1 MQTNLVVEFI
11 LWLLIAASVIAV
23 VAARLRVPYTVA
35 LVLGGLALGMV
46 RTPFLQNVTGQRPDW
61 LTPEIA
67 LVIFLPPLLFEGSV
81 KIQFRHLRE
90 NFIPILLLAN
100 IGVLVATIIT
110 GFVIHWEVGLPIL
123 TGLLFGAIISATD
136 PISVLSI
143 FKSMSVSKRL
153 SVIVEGE
160 SLFNDGTAA
169 VLFAILLAGI
179 KTGNLGIQSG
189 IEQFLVVVLGGAAV
203 GLTFGYV
210 TSKLTQRIDEPRVE
224 ITLTTILAYSSYLVA
239 DGLHLSGVIATVA
252 AGLTI
257 GNFGARVGMSPRTR
271 VAMWSFWEYLSFVI
285 NSIVFLLIGLEVRVT
300 EILHTWQATLLAIGA
315 VLLGRAIAV
324 YTVGPINNIFSE
336 RISRR
341 WQHVLVWGGMHGAL
355 SLALALSLDQS
366 FPYRSQILS
375 MTFGAVAFTI
385 IVQGLTIKPFLRILG
400 VSSSKED
407 LYGRARVREI
417 AVAAAQG
424 ELDSMFSSHLI
435 SPPVYERYRHDL
447 EIQLEKARNDVTE
460 IYHKDEN
467 RASEEIHL
475 AKVRLIAAEKSSI
488 EEAVHSGL
496 ISEESARAL
505 IDAADQELDRLT
517 NPDENPAI
525 RPEEAS
531 DESRNET

>member
-1 MQTNLVVEFI
+1 MQTHLVIEFI
-11 LWLLIAASVIAV
+11 IWLLIAASIIAV
-23 VAARLRVPYTVA
+23 VAARLHVPYTVA

-46 RTPFLQNVTGQRPDW
+46 RTPFLQDVTGLRPDW
-61 LTPEIA
+61 LTPDIA

-123 TGLLFGAIISATD
+123 TGLLFGSIISATD

-143 FKSMSVSKRL
+143 FKSMTVSKRL
-153 SVIVEGE
+153 SIIVEGE

-179 KTGNLGIQSG
+179 KSGELGIWTG
-189 IEQFLVVVLGGAAV
+189 IRNFLVVVLGGAAV
-203 GLTFGYV
+203 GLAFGYV
-210 TSKLTQRIDEPRVE
+210 ISKVTQRIDEPRIE
-224 ITLTTILAYSSYLVA
+224 ITLTTILAYSSYLLA

-285 NSIVFLLIGLEVRVT
+285 NSIVFLLIGLEVRVS
-300 EILHTWQATLLAIGA
+300 EILHFWQATLLAIGA
-315 VLLGRAIAV
+315 VLLGRAISV
-324 YTVGPINNIFSE
+324 YTVTPINNFFAE
-336 RISRR
+336 KVPRR

-366 FPYRSQILS
+366 FPFRDQILT

-385 IVQGLTIKPFLRILG
+385 IVQGLTIKPLLRLLG
-400 VSSSKED
+400 VSTSKED

-417 AVAAAQG
+417 ALAAARE
-424 ELDSMFSSHLI
+424 ELDSMLRSHLV
-435 SPPVYERYRHDL
+435 SPPVYARYRREL
-447 EIQLEKARNDVTE
+447 ETQLEKAESDIAEIYRNDE
-460 IYHKDEN
+460 S
-467 RASEEIHL
+467 RASEEIRL

-488 EEAVHSGL
+488 EEAVHEGVL
-496 ISEESARAL
+496 SAQSAKNM
-505 IDAADQELDRLT
+505 IDAADLELDRFA
-517 NPDENPAI
+517 NPDEDSVN
-525 RPEEAS
+525 S
-531 DESRNET
+531 G